1 MKRKIIVAGAAVTVS
16 LIAGL
21 RLTVDQWEIWQA
33 GPAFAA
39 PAVQARFIAA
49 GGCVE
54 PASEARELAATVVGR
69 LTMTVGEGDH
79 VSAGDL
85 IAEIENEDLKAQL
98 SAAEATG
105 HARANEL
112 ARLKAGARVQEIAEA
127 KAAVREA
134 EAVAANARTIA
145 ERQSAL
151 GLKQIVSQEAV
162 ERAQSERDAAL
173 ARRDLLAERLALL
186 VAPPRYEDVGIA
198 QANVDKAKEDVR
210 AIKAAI
216 EKTLIRS
223 PIDGAVLKLSRR
235 TGETVTY
242 LPPTLIATVGDTRR
256 LRVVADVDQ
265 AEWPR
270 ITPGMTAWVTADAFS
285 NTRFRGTV
293 ARRGEQA
300 GTKKCVSDNPEER
313 LDTKTV
319 EVLID
324 LEPGV
329 QLPIKSR
336 VDIRIEESPKNERL
350 SDASEPP
357 RLRGE
362 ATAFKGTR
370 NR

>member
-1 MKRKIIVAGAAVTVS
+1 MVS

-33 GPAFAA
+33 GPAYAA
-39 PAVQARFIAA
+39 PAAPDRFIAA

-69 LTMTVGEGDH
+69 LTMTVAEGDH

-85 IAEIENEDLKAQL
+85 IAEVENADLKAQL
-98 SAAEATG
+98 AAAEANQI
-105 HARANEL
+105 ARANEL

-134 EAVAANARTIA
+134 EAVAVHARTNF
-145 ERQSAL
+145 ERQAAL
-151 GLKQIVSQEAV
+151 GSKQIVSQEDV
-162 ERAQSERDAAL
+162 ERAQADRDAAV
-173 ARRDLLAERLALL
+173 AHRDLLAERLALL

-198 QANVDKAKEDVR
+198 QANVDKAKEDVS

-242 LPPTLIATVGDTRR
+242 LPPTLIATVGDTKR

-265 AEWPR
+265 ADWAR
-270 ITPGMTAWVTADAFS
+270 VTPGMTAWVTAEAFPS
-285 NTRFRGTV
+285 TRFRGTV
-293 ARRGEQA
+293 SRRGEQA
-300 GTKKCVSDNPEER
+300 GTKKCISDNPEER

-319 EVLID
+319 EVLIN

-336 VDIRIEESPKNERL
+336 VDIRIEESQKDEKL
-350 SDASEPP
+350 SDATEPP

-370 NR
+370 NH

>member
-1 MKRKIIVAGAAVTVS
+1 MKWKIIVAVALMVS

-21 RLTVDQWEIWQA
+21 RLTVDQRAE
-33 GPAFAA
+33 PALAA
-39 PAVQARFIAA
+39 PAVQRFIAA

-54 PASEARELAATVVGR
+54 PATEARDLAATVVGR
-69 LTMTVGEGDH
+69 LTMTVGEGDR

-85 IAEIENEDLKAQL
+85 IAEVENEDLKAQL
-98 SAAEATG
+98 AAGVAAQSA
-105 HARANEL
+105 RSNEL
-112 ARLKAGARVQEIAEA
+112 ARLKAGARVQEISEA

-134 EAVAANARTIA
+134 EAVAAHAKTNF
-145 ERQSAL
+145 ERQNTL
-151 GLKQIVSQEAV
+151 GKKQIVSQEDV
-162 ERAQSERDAAL
+162 ERAQADRDAAV
-173 ARRDLLAERLALL
+173 AHRDLLAERLALL

-198 QANVDKAKEDVR
+198 QANLDKAKEDVR

-216 EKTLIRS
+216 EKTLVRS
-223 PIDGAVLKLSRR
+223 PIDGAVLKWPRK
-235 TGETVTY
+235 TGETVPY

-265 AEWPR
+265 ADWAH
-270 ITPGMTAWVTADAFS
+270 ITPGMTAWVTADAFP

-293 ARRGEQA
+293 SRRGEQA

-336 VDIRIEESPKNERL
+336 VDIRIEESRKDEKL
-350 SDASEPP
+350 SDASEEPH
-357 RLRGE
+357 LRGE
-362 ATAFKGTR
+362 ATAFKGTG
-370 NR
+370 NQ

>member
-1 MKRKIIVAGAAVTVS
+1 MKWKILIAVALMVS

-21 RLTVDQWEIWQA
+21 RLTLDQWEGGQA
-33 GPAFAA
+33 GLALAA
-39 PAVQARFIAA
+39 PAAPDRYIAA

-69 LTMTVGEGDH
+69 LTINAREGDH

-85 IAEIENEDLKAQL
+85 IAQVENDDLKAQL
-98 SAAEATG
+98 AAAAASQI
-105 HARANEL
+105 ARANEL

-134 EAVAANARTIA
+134 EAIA
-145 ERQSAL
+145 VHAKTNFERQNAL
-151 GLKQIVSQEAV
+151 GMKQIVSQEDV
-162 ERAQSERDAAL
+162 ERAQAESDAAV
-173 ARRDLLAERLALL
+173 AHRDLLAERLALL
-186 VAPPRYEDVGIA
+186 DAPPRYEDVGIA
-198 QANVDKAKEDVR
+198 QANLDKAKEDVS

-223 PIDGAVLKLSRR
+223 PIDGAVLKLSRK

-242 LPPTLIATVGDTRR
+242 LPPTLIATIGDTRR

-265 AEWPR
+265 ADWAH

-293 ARRGEQA
+293 TRRGEQA
-300 GTKKCVSDNPEER
+300 GTKKCLSDNPEER
-313 LDTKTV
+313 VDTKTV
-319 EVLID
+319 EVVID

-329 QLPIKSR
+329 QLPIRSR
-336 VDIRIEESPKNERL
+336 VDIRIEESPNGQRL
-350 SDASEPP
+350 SDANEPP

-362 ATAFKGTR
+362 ATAFKGTH

>member
-1 MKRKIIVAGAAVTVS
+1 MKWKIIVAVALMVS

-39 PAVQARFIAA
+39 PAVQDRFIAA

-85 IAEIENEDLKAQL
+85 IAEVENDDLKAQL
-98 SAAEATG
+98 AAAEATQI
-105 HARANEL
+105 ARANEL

-134 EAVAANARTIA
+134 EAVAVHARTNF

-151 GLKQIVSQEAV
+151 GMKQIVSQEDV
-162 ERAQSERDAAL
+162 ERAQADRDAAV
-173 ARRDLLAERLALL
+173 AHRDLLAERLALL

-198 QANVDKAKEDVR
+198 QANLDKAKEDAR

-223 PIDGAVLKLSRR
+223 PIDGAVLKLSRK

-265 AEWPR
+265 ADWAH

-293 ARRGEQA
+293 SRRGEQA

-313 LDTKTV
+313 VDTKTV
-319 EVLID
+319 EVAD
-324 LEPGV
+324 R
-329 QLPIKSR
+329 SR
-336 VDIRIEESPKNERL
+336 
-350 SDASEPP
+350 
-357 RLRGE
+357 
-362 ATAFKGTR
+362 TR
-370 NR
+370 RAAADQVACRYSN

>member
-1 MKRKIIVAGAAVTVS
+1 MVS
-16 LIAGL
+16 LITGL
-21 RLTVDQWEIWQA
+21 RLALDQWDTGEA
-33 GPAFAA
+33 GRAFAA
-39 PAVQARFIAA
+39 PAAPDRFIAA

-79 VSAGDL
+79 VSAGEL
-85 IAEIENEDLKAQL
+85 IAEVENEDLKAQL
-98 SAAEATG
+98 AAAVAAQS
-105 HARANEL
+105 ARANEFT
-112 ARLKAGARVQEIAEA
+112 RLKTGARPQEIAEA

-134 EAVAANARTIA
+134 EAVAVHAKTNF

-151 GLKQIVSQEAV
+151 GMKQIVSQEDV
-162 ERAQSERDAAL
+162 ERAQADRDAAV
-173 ARRDLLAERLALL
+173 AHRDLLAERLALL

-198 QANVDKAKEDVR
+198 QANLDKAKEDIR

-223 PIDGAVLKLSRR
+223 PIDGAVLKLSRK

-242 LPPTLIATVGDTRR
+242 LPPTLIATVGDTKR
-256 LRVVADVDQ
+256 LRIVADVDQ
-265 AEWPR
+265 ADWAR
-270 ITPGMTAWVTADAFS
+270 VTPGMTAWVTADAFS

-293 ARRGEQA
+293 ARRGDQA

-336 VDIRIEESPKNERL
+336 VDIRIEESRQGQRL
-350 SDASEPP
+350 SDANEPP
-357 RLRGE
+357 HLRGE
-362 ATAFKGTR
+362 ATAFKGTY

>member
-21 RLTVDQWEIWQA
+21 RLTVDQWEA

-39 PAVQARFIAA
+39 PAVQDRFIAA

-54 PASEARELAATVVGR
+54 PASEARELAATTVGR
-69 LTMTVGEGDH
+69 LTMAVGEGDH

-85 IAEIENEDLKAQL
+85 IAEVENDDLKAQL
-98 SAAEATG
+98 AAAEATQD
-105 HARANEL
+105 ARANEL
-112 ARLKAGARVQEIAEA
+112 ARLKAGARAQEIAEA
-127 KAAVREA
+127 TAAVREA
-134 EAVAANARTIA
+134 EAVAVHARTNF

-151 GLKQIVSQEAV
+151 GMKQIASQEDV
-162 ERAQSERDAAL
+162 ERAQADRDAAV
-173 ARRDLLAERLALL
+173 AHRDLLAERLALL

-198 QANVDKAKEDVR
+198 QANLAKAKQDVS

-223 PIDGAVLKLSRR
+223 PIDGAVLKLSRK

-242 LPPTLIATVGDTRR
+242 LPPTLIATIGDTGR

-265 AEWPR
+265 ADWAR
-270 ITPGMTAWVTADAFS
+270 ITPGMTAWVTAEAFS
-285 NTRFRGTV
+285 QTRFRGTV
-293 ARRGEQA
+293 SRRGEQA

-329 QLPIKSR
+329 TLPIKSR
-336 VDIRIEESPKNERL
+336 VDIRIEESRKDQKL
-350 SDASEPP
+350 SDASDPP

-362 ATAFKGTR
+362 ATAFKGAR
-370 NR
+370 NH

>member
-1 MKRKIIVAGAAVTVS
+1 MVS
-16 LIAGL
+16 LITGL
-21 RLTVDQWEIWQA
+21 RVALDQWDA
-33 GPAFAA
+33 GEAGRAFAA
-39 PAVQARFIAA
+39 PAAPDRFIAA

-54 PASEARELAATVVGR
+54 PATEARELAATVVGR

-79 VSAGDL
+79 VSAGEL
-85 IAEIENEDLKAQL
+85 IAEVENDDLKAQL
-98 SAAEATG
+98 AAAQASQA
-105 HARANEL
+105 ARANEL
-112 ARLKAGARVQEIAEA
+112 IRLKAGARVQEISEG

-134 EAVAANARTIA
+134 EAVAVHAKANY
-145 ERQSAL
+145 ERQAAL
-151 GLKQIVSQEAV
+151 GMKQIVSQEDV
-162 ERAQSERDAAL
+162 ERAQADRDAAV
-173 ARRDLLAERLALL
+173 AHRDLLAERLALL

-198 QANVDKAKEDVR
+198 QANLDKAKEDIR

-223 PIDGAVLKLSRR
+223 PIDGAVLKLSRK

-242 LPPTLIATVGDTRR
+242 LPPTLIATVGDTKR

-265 AEWPR
+265 ADWAR

-293 ARRGEQA
+293 TRRGEQA
-300 GTKKCVSDNPEER
+300 GSKKCLSDNPEER
-313 LDTKTV
+313 VDTKTV
-319 EVLID
+319 EVVID

-336 VDIRIEESPKNERL
+336 VDIRIEESRQGQRL
-350 SDASEPP
+350 SDANLAP

-362 ATAFKGTR
+362 ATAFKGSY

>member
-1 MKRKIIVAGAAVTVS
+1 MKWKIIVAAAGMIS

-21 RLTVDQWEIWQA
+21 RLTVDQWAIWQA

-39 PAVQARFIAA
+39 PAASDRFIAA

-69 LTMTVGEGDH
+69 LTMTVAEGDH

-85 IAEIENEDLKAQL
+85 IAEVENDDLKAQL
-98 SAAEATG
+98 AAGVAAQS
-105 HARANEL
+105 ARANEL
-112 ARLKAGARVQEIAEA
+112 ARLKAGARVQEISEA

-134 EAVAANARTIA
+134 EAVAAHAKTNFD
-145 ERQSAL
+145 RQSAL
-151 GLKQIVSQEAV
+151 GKKQIVSQEDV
-162 ERAQSERDAAL
+162 ERAQAERDAAV
-173 ARRDLLAERLALL
+173 AHRDLLAERLGLL
-186 VAPPRYEDVGIA
+186 MAPPRYEDVGIA
-198 QANVDKAKEDVR
+198 QANLDKAKEDVR

-265 AEWPR
+265 ADWAR
-270 ITPGMTAWVTADAFS
+270 VTPGMNAWITADAFS

-293 ARRGEQA
+293 SRRGEQA

-336 VDIRIEESPKNERL
+336 VDIRIEESKDQKL
-350 SDASEPP
+350 SDAGEPH
-357 RLRGE
+357 LRGE

-370 NR
+370 NH

>member
-1 MKRKIIVAGAAVTVS
+1 MVS

-33 GPAFAA
+33 GPAYAA
-39 PAVQARFIAA
+39 PAAPDRFIAA

-69 LTMTVGEGDH
+69 LTMTVAEGDH

-85 IAEIENEDLKAQL
+85 IAEVENADLRAQL
-98 SAAEATG
+98 AAAQANQI
-105 HARANEL
+105 ARANEL

-134 EAVAANARTIA
+134 EAVAVHARTNF
-145 ERQSAL
+145 ERQAAL
-151 GLKQIVSQEAV
+151 GAKQIVSQEDV
-162 ERAQSERDAAL
+162 ERAQADRDAAV
-173 ARRDLLAERLALL
+173 AHRDLLAERLALL

-198 QANVDKAKEDVR
+198 QANVDKAKEDVS

-242 LPPTLIATVGDTRR
+242 LPPTLIATVGDTKR

-265 AEWPR
+265 ADWAR
-270 ITPGMTAWVTADAFS
+270 VTPGMTEWVTAEAFS

-293 ARRGEQA
+293 SRRGEQA

-329 QLPIKSR
+329 RLPIKSR
-336 VDIRIEESPKNERL
+336 VDIRIEESQKDEKL
-350 SDASEPP
+350 SDATEPP

-370 NR
+370 NH

>member
-1 MKRKIIVAGAAVTVS
+1 MVS

-21 RLTVDQWEIWQA
+21 RLTADRSAIWQA
-33 GPAFAA
+33 EPAFAA
-39 PAVQARFIAA
+39 PANLDRFIAA

-85 IAEIENEDLKAQL
+85 IAEVENEDLKAQL
-98 SAAEATG
+98 AAAEATRS
-105 HARANEL
+105 ARANEL
-112 ARLKAGARVQEIAEA
+112 ARLKAGARVQEISEA

-134 EAVAANARTIA
+134 EAVAANARTIF

-151 GLKQIVSQEAV
+151 GMKQIVSQEAV
-162 ERAQSERDAAL
+162 ERAQAERDAAQ
-173 ARRDLLAERLALL
+173 AHRDLLAERLALL
-186 VAPPRYEDVGIA
+186 MAPPRYEDVGIA
-198 QANVDKAKEDVR
+198 QANVDKAQEDVR

-223 PIDGAVLKLSRR
+223 PIDGAVLKLSRK

-256 LRVVADVDQ
+256 LRVAADVDQ
-265 AEWPR
+265 ADWAQ

-300 GTKKCVSDNPEER
+300 GTKKCVSDDPEER
-313 LDTKTV
+313 YDTKTV

-329 QLPIKSR
+329 QLPINSR
-336 VDIRIEESPKNERL
+336 VDIRIEPSAKDQRL
-350 SDASEPP
+350 SEASEPP

-362 ATAFKGTR
+362 ATAFKGAN

>member
-1 MKRKIIVAGAAVTVS
+1 MKWKILVAVALTVS

-21 RLTVDQWEIWQA
+21 RSTVDQREVWQA
-33 GPAFAA
+33 GRAFAA
-39 PAVQARFIAA
+39 PAVEDRYIAA

-85 IAEIENEDLKAQL
+85 IAEVENDDLKAQL
-98 SAAEATG
+98 GAAEATRIG
-105 HARANEL
+105 RANEL

-134 EAVAANARTIA
+134 EATATHARTNF

-151 GLKQIVSQEAV
+151 GMKQIVSKEDV
-162 ERAQSERDAAL
+162 ERAQAERDAAL
-173 ARRDLLAERLALL
+173 AHRDLLAERLALL

-198 QANVDKAKEDVR
+198 QANLDKAKEDVT

-223 PIDGAVLKLSRR
+223 PIDGAVLKLSRK

-265 AEWPR
+265 ADWAH
-270 ITPGMTAWVTADAFS
+270 ITPGMTAWVTADSFS

-293 ARRGEQA
+293 TRRGEQA

-313 LDTKTV
+313 FDTKTV

-324 LEPGV
+324 LEAGV
-329 QLPIKSR
+329 RLPIKSR
-336 VDIRIEESPKNERL
+336 VDIRIEESQKGQKL
-350 SDASEPP
+350 SEANEPP

-362 ATAFKGTR
+362 ATAFKGT
-370 NR
+370 N

>member
-1 MKRKIIVAGAAVTVS
+1 MVS

-21 RLTVDQWEIWQA
+21 RLALDQWDA
-33 GPAFAA
+33 GEAGRAFAA
-39 PAVQARFIAA
+39 TAAPDRFIAA

-54 PASEARELAATVVGR
+54 PATEARELAATVVGR
-69 LTMTVGEGDH
+69 LTMTVREGDH
-79 VSAGDL
+79 VSAGEL
-85 IAEIENEDLKAQL
+85 IAQIENDDLKAQL
-98 SAAEATG
+98 AAAEASQA
-105 HARANEL
+105 ARANEL
-112 ARLKAGARVQEIAEA
+112 ARLKAGARAQEIAA
-127 KAAVREA
+127 ATAAVREA
-134 EAVAANARTIA
+134 EAVAVHARTNF
-145 ERQSAL
+145 ERQAAL
-151 GLKQIVSQEAV
+151 GMKQIASQEDV
-162 ERAQSERDAAL
+162 ERARAERDAAL
-173 ARRDLLAERLALL
+173 AHRDLLAERLSLL

-198 QANVDKAKEDVR
+198 QANLDKAREDVS

-223 PIDGAVLKLSRR
+223 PIDGAILKLSRK

-242 LPPTLIATVGDTRR
+242 LPPTLIATIGDTRR

-265 AEWPR
+265 ADWAR
-270 ITPGMTAWVTADAFS
+270 VTPGMTAWVTADAFS

-293 ARRGEQA
+293 ARRGDQA

-329 QLPIKSR
+329 TLPIKSR
-336 VDIRIEESPKNERL
+336 VDVRIEESQKNEKL

-357 RLRGE
+357 HLRGE

>member
-1 MKRKIIVAGAAVTVS
+1 LVVS

-21 RLTVDQWEIWQA
+21 RLTVDQIWPA

-39 PAVQARFIAA
+39 VAAPDRFIAA

-54 PASEARELAATVVGR
+54 PATEARELAATVVGR

-79 VSAGDL
+79 VRAGDL
-85 IAEIENEDLKAQL
+85 IAEVENDDLKAQL
-98 SAAEATG
+98 AAGVAAQS
-105 HARANEL
+105 ARANEL
-112 ARLKAGARVQEIAEA
+112 ARLKAGARVQEISEA

-134 EAVAANARTIA
+134 EAVAVHAKTNY
-145 ERQSAL
+145 ERQAAL
-151 GLKQIVSQEAV
+151 GMKQIVSQEDV
-162 ERAQSERDAAL
+162 ERAQADRDAAV
-173 ARRDLLAERLALL
+173 AHRDLLAERLALL

-198 QANVDKAKEDVR
+198 QANLDKAKEDVR

-242 LPPTLIATVGDTRR
+242 LPPTLIATVGDTKR

-265 AEWPR
+265 ADWAR
-270 ITPGMTAWVTADAFS
+270 VTPGMTAWVTADAFS

-329 QLPIKSR
+329 TLPIKSR
-336 VDIRIEESPKNERL
+336 VDIRIEESRKDEKL
-350 SDASEPP
+350 SDASQPP

-362 ATAFKGTR
+362 ATAFKGTD
-370 NR
+370 NH